1 MLYWRGGMPTVFVIG
16 ADWKLRG
23 AVRAELREL
32 GVEALGLESLD
43 DAARAIAEGKLP
55 EAVVFDAAST
65 GPSHPALN
73 ELARCSRLLVVTSG
87 IEPLPSLPAN
97 VELLRRPVRVA
108 QIVARVRQMLEGR
121 AA

>member
-1 MLYWRGGMPTVFVIG
+1 MPTVFVIG

-32 GVEALGLESLD
+32 GVEALGMESLD
-43 DAARAIAEGKLP
+43 DAAHAMAGGSLP
-55 EAVVFDAAST
+55 DAAVLDVASCDP
-65 GPSHPALN
+65 GHPAFA
-73 ELARCSRLLVVTSG
+73 ELARRASLLVVTSG
-87 IEPLPSLPAN
+87 IEPLPPLPAGA
-97 VELLRRPVRVA
+97 ELMRRPVRVA

>member
-32 GVEALGLESLD
+32 GVEALGMESLD
-43 DAARAIAEGKLP
+43 DAAAAMARGTLP
-55 EAVVFDAAST
+55 EAVVLDAASAGT
-65 GPSHPALN
+65 SHPTLAD
-73 ELARCSRLLVVTSG
+73 LARRASLLVVTSG
-87 IEPLPSLPAN
+87 IEPLPSLPVG
-97 VELLRRPVRVA
+97 VELLRRPVRVT
-108 QIVARVRQMLEGR
+108 QIVTRVRQMLEGR